1 MLISLCFVTF
11 FAKQV
16 ADHFI
21 QEVIRHGVPKSII
34 SDRDKIFLRH
44 FWKEFFTMMGMTLK

>member
-16 ADHFI
+16 ADHCI

-34 SDRDKIFLRH
+34 SDHDKIFLRH